1 MFAYLTTDETWPV
14 RGAEEHMYR
23 YVETVDNM
31 ESQGLSA
38 LGIFL
43 YENPHQLR
51 VCIAVLV
58 LVKYGIYIPLILY
71 NTTTRVSKTQDTLL
85 TNL

>member
-43 YENPHQLR
+43 YENQHQLR

-58 LVKYGIYIPLILY
+58 LVKYGIYTADLIQY
-71 NTTTRVSKTQDTLL
+71 DYTRF
-85 TNL
+85 